1 MLKYV
6 LSKYDSETIS
16 EIQTMTKTAF
26 TMGT

>member
-16 EIQTMTKTAF
+16 EIQTMIKTAF